1 MEVWALEA
9 YGSAYTLQEMLTVKS
24 DDVVGRVKTFEAIV
38 KGKNVPEPGIPESFK
53 VLVKEL
59 QSLGLDV
66 KVLAKDQHEI
76 DLTTSYD
83 DEMEEVGLEP
93 EEAKEV
99 MNADDEY
106 DYPAADFIF
115 SEIGEEFGSDETE
128 EEDSYYY
135 TASDVEEDFDDSDI

>member
-1 MEVWALEA
+1 M
-9 YGSAYTLQEMLTVKS
+9 
-24 DDVVGRVKTFEAIV
+24 
-38 KGKNVPEPGIPESFK
+38 
-53 VLVKEL
+53 
-59 QSLGLDV
+59 
-66 KVLAKDQHEI
+66 I
-76 DLTTSYD
+76 DLHLHLDGSLTPDDIIELATSFIVD
-83 DEMEEVGLEP
+83 IP